1 MAAINPNGPLNG
13 QGVPVG
19 APVVIHPP
27 PLVNPLPFNNHPQ
40 GVAAAVQYLA
50 NVDDHI
56 LLNEHVANEHLFA
69 EIGPMNANRTIA
81 QAARIEFAVTN
92 QMEAV
97 SEGIKATNAE
107 CSAIVG
113 RTRLPEIVA
122 IGDELAS
129 GCPLRRQRALAKA
142 AQVIADKAKLKH
154 FGAKIRRQ
162 QGECIALNNM
172 KVRFFHLRQRC
183 KFGLSPR
190 SVCVLLVSLSA
201 SLDACFMTLRSW
213 CLFRFIHLR
222 EG

>member
-19 APVVIHPP
+19 APVVINPANAAHPV

-40 GVAAAVQYLA
+40 GAVAAIEYLA

-56 LLNEHVANEHLFA
+56 LLNEHVANEQLFA

-97 SEGIKATNAE
+97 SESIKATRAE
-107 CSAIVG
+107 YNAIVG
-113 RTRLPEIVA
+113 QIRLPEIVA
-122 IGDELAS
+122 ISDELAS
-129 GCPLRRQRALAKA
+129 GCPLRRERALEKA

-162 QGECIALNNM
+162 RGECVALNNTR
-172 KVRFFHLRQRC
+172 VRFFHLRHRR
-183 KFGLSPR
+183 KFGLCPR
-190 SVCVLLVSLSA
+190 SVCILLASLSA
-201 SLDACFMTLRSW
+201 SLDA
-213 CLFRFIHLR
+213 
-222 EG
+222 